1 MKLKTCSI
9 SPHVFYLKHRKIVI
23 KQTGEICIQPKTK
36 IKQTDKTKQTTN
48 KQCMSIAETI
58 VYIIIP

>member
-1 MKLKTCSI
+1 M
-9 SPHVFYLKHRKIVI
+9 VM

-36 IKQTDKTKQTTN
+36 IKQTDKTKQNTN
-48 KQCMSIAETI
+48 KKGMSIAETI